1 MLQLAA
7 IRNVATER
15 ASLGAACCVATKK
28 TRTTQ
33 SMVAREHLLLDP
45 AIRDWVV
52 IPMVILLVLVA
63 LGRNYVSQL
72 IKSTPEITEN
82 DLDELRFKQT
92 LQQAQRLRMNG
103 RFISDTAFNMRKAYL
118 IRKETGVLREKVPG
132 AGNPMSN
139 PMAMMDMMKG
149 QMVFMLPNF
158 AMMAFVGYFFSGFVC
173 LKIPFPLPSNHFK
186 LMMQRGVD
194 LSSLDVSYVSSLSW
208 YFLVTF
214 GLNGIMRLLLGSESE
229 FDDAKMMQM
238 QVIKNPYVC
247 LHCAGLRTSAP
258 NAVGTGKIV
267 LVPSLYLCVHCVADG
282 NGHGRRAAD
291 GLRRQVCLQ
300 GRAGGAGY
308 RQARMARRQG
318 RETAAGRP
326 LPRRRGCCGD
336 RLVQV
341 SRTCGFHSSC
351 CCVSLPYRKYQ
362 DPVNCTVLALSY
374 SFSS

>member
-1 MLQLAA
+1 
-7 IRNVATER
+7 
-15 ASLGAACCVATKK
+15 
-28 TRTTQ
+28 
-33 SMVAREHLLLDP
+33 MVAREHLLLDP

-82 DLDELRFKQT
+82 DLDELRYKQT

-238 QVIKNPYVC
+238 QVIKNPYVFALC
-247 LHCAGLRTSAP
+247 GFVNLSPERRRYGQNCTGTSL
-258 NAVGTGKIV
+258 N
-267 LVPSLYLCVHCVADG
+267 LCVHCVADG

-291 GLRRQVCLQ
+291 GLRRQICLQ

-341 SRTCGFHSSC
+341 SLTCGFRNSC
-351 CCVSLPYRKYQ
+351 CCVPSP
-362 DPVNCTVLALSY
+362 DTLSQV
-374 SFSS
+374 SGPC

>member
-1 MLQLAA
+1 MT
-7 IRNVATER
+7 V
-15 ASLGAACCVATKK
+15 
-28 TRTTQ
+28 
-33 SMVAREHLLLDP
+33 REHLLLDP

-72 IKSTPEITEN
+72 IKSSPEITEN

-238 QVIKNPYVC
+238 QVSKNSCVC
-247 LHCAGLRTSAP
+247 LHCAG
-258 NAVGTGKIV
+258 
-267 LVPSLYLCVHCVADG
+267 
-282 NGHGRRAAD
+282 
-291 GLRRQVCLQ
+291 
-300 GRAGGAGY
+300 
-308 RQARMARRQG
+308 
-318 RETAAGRP
+318 
-326 LPRRRGCCGD
+326 
-336 RLVQV
+336 
-341 SRTCGFHSSC
+341 
-351 CCVSLPYRKYQ
+351 
-362 DPVNCTVLALSY
+362 
-374 SFSS
+374 

>member
-1 MLQLAA
+1 
-7 IRNVATER
+7 
-15 ASLGAACCVATKK
+15 
-28 TRTTQ
+28 
-33 SMVAREHLLLDP
+33 MVAREHLLLDP

-72 IKSTPEITEN
+72 IKSTPDITEN

-238 QVIKNPYVC
+238 QVITLGFGNVLIARVC
-247 LHCAGLRTSAP
+247 W
-258 NAVGTGKIV
+258 
-267 LVPSLYLCVHCVADG
+267 LVDPGPERLVTRSRNRLLPSLPM
-282 NGHGRRAAD
+282 RA
-291 GLRRQVCLQ
+291 LRRRW
-300 GRAGGAGY
+300 GWAW
-308 RQARMARRQG
+308 
-318 RETAAGRP
+318 AAGSRWASTQKTAYKGEREA
-326 LPRRRGCCGD
+326 LGIAKHEWLGDKAERQLLGD
-336 RLVQV
+336 RY
-341 SRTCGFHSSC
+341 
-351 CCVSLPYRKYQ
+351 P
-362 DPVNCTVLALSY
+362 DDAAAAAIDLSK
-374 SFSS
+374 